1 MPGLL
6 SSLFDDQQSD
16 GTSSSSQSQ
25 EADGDFAFD
34 LSPSVAVETDMGGS
48 YQNLDGSTTTWEND
62 NDVTFNADVGA
73 TLGTVL
79 GAEDSSYQDG

>member
-6 SSLFDDQQSD
+6 SSLFDDQ
-16 GTSSSSQSQ
+16 GEGVSSSSQSQ
-25 EADGDFAFD
+25 EAEGDFALD
-34 LSPSVAVETDMGGS
+34 LSPSVTVETDTGGS

-62 NDVTFNADVGA
+62 NDVTFNADVDA